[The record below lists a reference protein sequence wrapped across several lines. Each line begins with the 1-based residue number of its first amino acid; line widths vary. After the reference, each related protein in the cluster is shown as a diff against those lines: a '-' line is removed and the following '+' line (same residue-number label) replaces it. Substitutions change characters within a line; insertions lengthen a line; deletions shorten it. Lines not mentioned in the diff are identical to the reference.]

1 MTRVFLASS
10 SPVKRR
16 AVAQFFNT
24 PLDSVVSVECGDLGL
39 PPQPLGTGREC
50 VKARFQHLCDQHYHL
65 TGGDWLV
72 AIENEVWG
80 ATDVCHVRVSHGGMH
95 PSDGKSEG
103 VPFQPKYLADALAQS
118 PRELYRCAGLSVTV
132 GACIAAANPAVEPQD
147 WVGNASGVYASRAD
161 QIHAALADA
170 VPGDRWKANLLAHRV
185 AVHADFPRP
194 GVRFKD
200 LSPIIAHPSHFATL
214 MHLAA
219 AEVVHYN
226 ITKVVGLDA
235 RGFIYGAALAREVG
249 AGFVMARKKGKLPGG
264 GVGLAEVAY
273 TTEYSS
279 ETLQLQAGSI
289 APGDCVVVCDDLVA
303 TGGSLKAACDLVTA
317 AGGSVAA
324 CVVMAAVEPL
334 RARAEALL
342 GGIPIHVVLPEARQ

>member
-1 MTRVFLASS
+1 V
-10 SPVKRR
+10 
-16 AVAQFFNT
+16 
-24 PLDSVVSVECGDLGL
+24 
-39 PPQPLGTGREC
+39 
-50 VKARFQHLCDQHYHL
+50 
-65 TGGDWLV
+65 
-72 AIENEVWG
+72 
-80 ATDVCHVRVSHGGMH
+80 
-95 PSDGKSEG
+95 
-103 VPFQPKYLADALAQS
+103 
-118 PRELYRCAGLSVTV
+118 
-132 GACIAAANPAVEPQD
+132 
-147 WVGNASGVYASRAD
+147 D

-170 VPGDRWKANLLAHRV
+170 VPGDRCKANLLAHRV

-200 LSPIIAHPSHFATL
+200 LSPIIAHPAHFVTL
-214 MHLAA
+214 THLAA
-219 AEVVHYN
+219 AAVVHYN
-226 ITKVVGLDA
+226 IIKVVGLDA

-249 AGFVMARKKGKLPGG
+249 AGFVMARKKGKLPGAAPG
-264 GVGLAEVAY
+264 PHSGSAGLAEVAY